1 MRIIGAVVLMF
12 IVAALGLGSVA
23 AAQYGYEF
31 GPAWLCRM
39 KDMNGNDSA
48 SIFLVMFAVS
58 SLMGSIAAFV
68 GIAVNTKW
76 TE

>member
-1 MRIIGAVVLMF
+1 MKIIGAVVLMI

-39 KDMNGNDSA
+39 KNMNGDDQA

-58 SLMGSIAAFV
+58 AVLGSILAFF